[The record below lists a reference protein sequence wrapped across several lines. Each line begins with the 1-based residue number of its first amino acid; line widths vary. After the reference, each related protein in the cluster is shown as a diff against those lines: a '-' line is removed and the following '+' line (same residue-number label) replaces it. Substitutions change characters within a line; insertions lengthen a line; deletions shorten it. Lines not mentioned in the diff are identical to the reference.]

1 MSYDIIYVYEE
12 LASL

>member
-1 MSYDIIYVYEE
+1 MSYDSIYGYEE